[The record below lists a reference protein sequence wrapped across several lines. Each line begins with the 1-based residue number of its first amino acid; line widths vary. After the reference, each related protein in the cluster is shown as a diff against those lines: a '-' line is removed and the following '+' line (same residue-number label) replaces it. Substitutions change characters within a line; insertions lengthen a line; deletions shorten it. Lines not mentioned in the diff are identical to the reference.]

1 MKNNKDMRFSEIQR
15 MTNHQGIEIDNIQ
28 FISGGK
34 TNESYL
40 VRSTTGKRYL
50 ARIAGSGTEQFID
63 REKEKYNVFV
73 ADQIGVAPKFLCSV
87 DNNLLIE
94 YIDGECSTGQE
105 ILYLDDNMDKLTRQ
119 LCTLHESS
127 KPFKGEF
134 SFIHD
139 FHLYK
144 KDYVSTG
151 CTSPITLRNCEEE
164 LYTLVKWVD
173 ETYNKGTHPVHSD
186 LVLQNCIFTKERA
199 YIIDWEYSTMADR
212 YLDLAS
218 FCTQNIL
225 GAGTDKMFLKSYFK
239 HAQENLDY
247 GKFLLFKMSISFM
260 WIYWHLNNVAHNKDT
275 QYNEYRW
282 RMHLNN
288 AVVCKEEWENL
299 LKAPTKFNQSD
310 SLLY

>member
-1 MKNNKDMRFSEIQR
+1 MRFSEIQR
-15 MTNHQGIEIDNIQ
+15 MTDHCGIEIDDIQ

-40 VRSTTGKRYL
+40 VSSVTGQRFL
-50 ARIAGSGTEQFID
+50 ARIAGSGTERFID
-63 REKEKYNVFV
+63 RDKEKYNVL
-73 ADQIGVAPKFLCSV
+73 AATRIGVAPKLLCAM
-87 DNNLLIE
+87 DNNLLID
-94 YIDGECSTGQE
+94 YIDGECSSGQE
-105 ILYLDDNMDKLTRQ
+105 LLYLDDNMDKLTRQ

-127 KPFKGEF
+127 EPFKGEF

-151 CTSPITLRNCEEE
+151 CSIPITLRKCEEE

-173 ETYNKGTHPVHSD
+173 ETYNKCKHPVHSD

-225 GAGTDKMFLKSYFK
+225 GAGADKMFLKSYFK
-239 HAQENLDY
+239 HTREDFDY

-260 WIYWHLNNVAHNKDT
+260 WIYWHLNNVAHNKDAK
-275 QYNEYRW
+275 YNEYRW

-288 AVVCKEEWENL
+288 TLVCKEEWENFL
-299 LKAPTKFNQSD
+299 RTPTKSD
-310 SLLY
+310 QPNLSFH